1 MSPPSRTQPLHE
13 FPRANERSALHAE
26 RILTLLPIVAPVA
39 VGGREVYLTQACH
52 ERDLPQNSLLP
63 RADRVDVDVPPRAR
77 VVARVLICVLRDG
90 LELDAK
96 LLRLEAVCLQI
107 VEVRRLEVGASPLEP
122 CALVW
127 REAQPAELCNMVMR
141 LLLVIVGEG
150 P

>member
-1 MSPPSRTQPLHE
+1 M
-13 FPRANERSALHAE
+13 RANERAFLAFVIPVRINGRKIRLAE
-26 RILTLLPIVAPVA
+26 AR
-39 VGGREVYLTQACH
+39 H
-52 ERDLPQNSLLP
+52 ERDLPEDGLLP
-63 RADRVDVDVPPRAR
+63 RADRVDVDVPPR
-77 VVARVLICVLRDG
+77 VGIVARVLICVLRDG

-127 REAQPAELCNMVMR
+127 REAQPAELCNMVNVMR
-141 LLLVIVGEG
+141 LLLVIVGEE